1 MHRRLVHHEEQ
12 ERAMNPNSPWKKT
25 IHFPLWQRGT
35 EGDFCFRS
43 TFKSPLAPLF
53 KSGEFLAD
61 AHLASNGFPGI
72 NKYSL
77 AFLLL
82 TLSSLFPT
90 AQAGE
95 LGRLFFTPQQ
105 RQQLEF
111 QETSNNNSGENGHR
125 NYIIVNGV
133 VQKHGGSRTVW
144 INGTAQPAEQGNDK
158 TPSAATVAVP
168 GKSQPIH
175 LKVGQ
180 RLLLDSAPPEEEK

>member
-1 MHRRLVHHEEQ
+1 LHRRLVHHEEQ
-12 ERAMNPNSPWKKT
+12 ERAMN
-25 IHFPLWQRGT
+25 R
-35 EGDFCFRS
+35 
-43 TFKSPLAPLF
+43 
-53 KSGEFLAD
+53 
-61 AHLASNGFPGI
+61 
-72 NKYSL
+72 YSL
-77 AFLLL
+77 TFLLL
-82 TLSSLFPT
+82 TLCGIFPN

-111 QETSNNNSGENGHR
+111 QETNSVDSERR

-144 INGTAQPAEQGNDK
+144 INGTAQPAEQGDDK

-180 RLLLDSAPPEEEK
+180 RLLLDSAAPEEEK